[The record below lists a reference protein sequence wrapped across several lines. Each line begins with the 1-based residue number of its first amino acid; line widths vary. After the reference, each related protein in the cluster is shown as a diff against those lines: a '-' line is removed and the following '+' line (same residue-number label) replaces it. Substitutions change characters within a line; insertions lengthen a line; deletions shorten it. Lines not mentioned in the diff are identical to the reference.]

1 MTEPPAFVRALH
13 EARDISDDEPLV
25 AEVELLTAREASARE
40 IKNDDGCSLGMY
52 AVLCWLLDR
61 LETLERRVLEPEH
74 DLERELDRAQAR
86 STS

>member
-1 MTEPPAFVRALH
+1 MSERPDANSPTDWPENQPRVRDL
-13 EARDISDDEPLV
+13 RK
-25 AEVELLTAREASARE
+25 LLRE